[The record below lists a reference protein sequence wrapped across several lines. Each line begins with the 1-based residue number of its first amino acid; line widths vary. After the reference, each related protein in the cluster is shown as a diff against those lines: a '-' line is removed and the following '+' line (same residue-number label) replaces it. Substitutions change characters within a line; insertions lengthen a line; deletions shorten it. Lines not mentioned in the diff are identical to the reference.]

1 MINHG
6 FNQGYYKVE
15 INHVDATKGKGI
27 KRVIEQLNMSIED
40 TICFG
45 DGMNDYDMMKTCH
58 RSVAMGNAC
67 EEIKQYASAV
77 CESVDN
83 DGVYYEL
90 KRLEII

>member
-6 FNQGYYKVE
+6 FNQGYYTVE

-45 DGMNDYDMMKTCH
+45 DGMNDYDMMKLNNMH
-58 RSVAMGNAC
+58 
-67 EEIKQYASAV
+67 QPYAKV
-77 CESVDN
+77 LMMK
-83 DGVYYEL
+83 VY
-90 KRLEII
+90 IMN